1 MNAEF
6 VLFRK
11 SVSFYG
17 VAVKKIKKMNL
28 LRKRLR
34 IVKYLQQKHTLTTI
48 NR

>member
-17 VAVKKIKKMNL
+17 VAVKKNQKNEPIKK
-28 LRKRLR
+28 K
-34 IVKYLQQKHTLTTI
+34 ITHSKISTTKTYF
-48 NR
+48 NNNK